1 MDDLTKEQQRFIV
14 ALYKEYLDRKAT
26 MANEKAKILPD
37 AAYIQEHIFPAYAV
51 ITAGCYMQLHE
62 VCV

>member
-26 MANEKAKILPD
+26 MENEKAKIPRCCLYSR
-37 AAYIQEHIFPAYAV
+37 AYLSSV
-51 ITAGCYMQLHE
+51 
-62 VCV
+62 